1 MKLGLVVLDTL
12 RRDVYDDVM
21 SELAS
26 LADHSFEQMYSTSR
40 WTVPAHASLFTG
52 MYPSEVGVDARSR
65 HLTTPRRTLAERLST
80 AGYDTAALSNN
91 VHIDSFFDFD
101 RGFETLH
108 RGPALRDRPEEDR
121 SEFDWEELFSQLDG
135 ARFRSLRAV
144 WEILTADAPLVPT
157 LQTAVEMYRSP
168 PVNQAT
174 NDVSWAFDAM
184 DETVAELDEDAF
196 LFANLMACH
205 YPYDPPEE
213 YTDYEPLN
221 VRPHELSLRDEPV
234 SDEEHA
240 RQWECYRGAAR
251 YLDDELPDLLAEVDW
266 DLLFVVSDHGELF
279 GEHGIRGHEY
289 GVYEELVGVPAVAI
303 GNAVPEGTTTEVT
316 SLLDVHRT
324 LLEVAGVD
332 VPDDVRGRNLFQDD
346 LTDRET
352 YAESSGCGH
361 YSPDA
366 TGIAAKIPASWDEP
380 HYLLRTDDAAFRVDK
395 DGEHVFDPE
404 TGAELAERAG
414 DLRERAERLR
424 AGRGDH
430 AGEEGREVTDEI
442 AERLEHL
449 GYA

>member
-1 MKLGLVVLDTL
+1 MNLGLVVLDTL
-12 RRDVYDDVM
+12 RHDVYDDVM
-21 SELAS
+21 GDLSS
-26 LADHSFEQMYSTSR
+26 LADHTFERTYSTSR

-52 MYPSEVGVDARSR
+52 LYPSEVGVGARSR
-65 HLTTPRRTLAERLST
+65 HLTTPRRTLAERLSS

-108 RGPALRDRPEEDR
+108 RGPALRDRPEDDR
-121 SEFDWEELFSQLDG
+121 SEFDWEGLFSRLDG
-135 ARFRSLRAV
+135 SRFRPARAV
-144 WEILTADAPLVPT
+144 WEILRSDAPTLPT
-157 LQTAVEMYRSP
+157 LRTGVEMFRSP
-168 PVNQAT
+168 PVNRAT

-184 DETVAELDEDAF
+184 DAVEDADDQF

-205 YPYDPPEE
+205 YPYDPPEG
-213 YTDYEPLN
+213 YADCEPLH
-221 VRPHELSLRDEPV
+221 VRPHELALREEPV

-251 YLDDELPDLLAEVDW
+251 YLDDELPRLLDAVDW

-279 GEHGIRGHEY
+279 GEHGLRGHEY
-289 GVYEELVGVPAVAI
+289 GVYEELVRVPAIAI
-303 GNAVPEGTTTEVT
+303 GDAVPEGTTSAVT

-324 LLEVAGVD
+324 LLETAGVD
-332 VPDDVRGRNLFQDD
+332 VPDDVRGRNLFEDD
-346 LTDRET
+346 LTDRAA

-366 TGIAAKIPASWDEP
+366 TGVAAKIPASWDEP

-395 DGEHVFDPE
+395 DGERAFDPE
-404 TGAELAERAG
+404 TDAELPDRKT

-424 AGRGDH
+424 AARGDY
-430 AGEEGREVTDEI
+430 AGEAGREVTDEI
-442 AERLEHL
+442 ADRLEHL